1 MMSIFVMT
9 LPLLVQICFRLMN
22 HSELIFFTIFIV
34 IITGVL
40 LLDLGVFDRRNHV
53 IPFRE
58 ALFWTLLWI
67 AFSLGFYVLLIT
79 HGEWIHLGNE
89 GTVQD
94 LQHLAGKYGHPIK
107 IDGLAFP
114 EALKIYKNNLALEFL
129 TGYLIEKALSVDNIF
144 VMVMVFYAFG
154 VEPRYYR
161 RVLFWGILAAI
172 VLRFIFIF
180 SASAIIQQFAWVLY
194 LFGALLIFTGVKMFI
209 TRNQKE
215 KIDAATHPVVR
226 FAAKYLPVYP
236 VFIRQHFFVRKNG
249 KRYITPLFI
258 VLMVIEFTDLIF
270 AVDSI
275 PAIFAVTKDPYIV
288 FFSNVFA
295 ILGLRALFFMVVNII
310 GIFRYLKT
318 GLSVLLVF
326 IGVKMLIH
334 HWLKEIGFTTAHSL
348 YIILIILGVSIG
360 ASLLFP
366 EKKAA

>member
-1 MMSIFVMT
+1 
-9 LPLLVQICFRLMN
+9 MN
-22 HSELIFFTIFIV
+22 HSELIFFSVFIA
-34 IITGVL
+34 IISGVL

-79 HGEWIHLGNE
+79 HGEWIHLGNK

-94 LQHLAGKYGHPIK
+94 LQHLVSKYSHPVK
-107 IDGLAFP
+107 TEGLAYP
-114 EALKIYKNNLALEFL
+114 EALRIYKNNLALEFL

-172 VLRFIFIF
+172 VLRFAFIF

-209 TRNQKE
+209 TRNRKE

-226 FAAKYLPVYP
+226 FASKYLPVYP
-236 VFIRQHFFVRKNG
+236 VFVRHHFFIRKSG

-310 GIFRYLKT
+310 DIFR
-318 GLSVLLVF
+318 
-326 IGVKMLIH
+326 
-334 HWLKEIGFTTAHSL
+334 
-348 YIILIILGVSIG
+348 
-360 ASLLFP
+360 
-366 EKKAA
+366 

>member
-1 MMSIFVMT
+1 
-9 LPLLVQICFRLMN
+9 MN
-22 HSELIFFTIFIV
+22 HSELIFFSVFIA
-34 IITGVL
+34 IISGVL

-79 HGEWIHLGNE
+79 HGEWIHLGNK

-94 LQHLAGKYGHPIK
+94 LHHLVSKYSHPVK
-107 IDGLAFP
+107 TEGLAYP
-114 EALKIYKNNLALEFL
+114 EALRIYKNNLALEFL

-144 VMVMVFYAFG
+144 VMVMVFFAFG

-172 VLRFIFIF
+172 VLRFAFIF

-209 TRNQKE
+209 TRNRKE

-226 FAAKYLPVYP
+226 FASKYLPVYP
-236 VFIRQHFFVRKNG
+236 VFVRHHFFIRKSG

-310 GIFRYLKT
+310 DIFRYLKT

-326 IGVKMLIH
+326 IGIKMLTH